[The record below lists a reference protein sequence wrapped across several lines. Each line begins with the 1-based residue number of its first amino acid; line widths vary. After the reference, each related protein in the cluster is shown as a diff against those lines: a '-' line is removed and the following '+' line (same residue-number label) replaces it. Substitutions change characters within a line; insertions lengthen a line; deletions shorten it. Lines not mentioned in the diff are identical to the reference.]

1 MSEYGNISATVRTGK
16 GKGVARQLRAKG
28 LAPAVLYGQGQ
39 PAISLSF
46 DPHLFEKAKDPARG
60 YNTVFNLT
68 IEEEGQEAKVVPC
81 MVADVQSD
89 AVRGDLV
96 HLDFLRLD
104 LEAQVHRRIPVR
116 YEGRPPGVVKGGK
129 LKTFRREVKVSAKP
143 GDLPVEL
150 VVDMGNLDAGDTI
163 RIADVSLPNT
173 SFRERPDSPLA
184 LVEMPKA
191 KKDEG
196 EEEEKK

>member
-1 MSEYGNISATVRTGK
+1 MSEYGNITATVRTGK

-39 PAISLSF
+39 PSVSLTF

-68 IEEEGQEAKVVPC
+68 IEEEGQQAKVVPC

-89 AVRGDLV
+89 AIRGDLT

-104 LEAQVHRRIPVR
+104 LEAEVQRRIPVR
-116 YEGRPPGVVKGGK
+116 YEGRSPGVAAGGK

-143 GDLPVEL
+143 NDLPVEL
-150 VVDMGNLDAGDTI
+150 VVDLSTLDSGETI
-163 RIADVSLPNT
+163 RMADVSLPNT
-173 SFRERPDSPLA
+173 TFRERPDSPLA
-184 LVEMPKA
+184 LVEVPKV
-191 KKDEG
+191 KKTEEG
-196 EEEEKK
+196 EEDKK